1 MADTAVTR
9 ISLAFAFLFLVLACV
24 LLVLWV
30 VGIRQ
35 WWSRQSTPRHRPTHV
50 GFFMIGLGL
59 VTVALTAS
67 TVHHTKVAECNIY
80 VFCPWVVMLWCST
93 ILFAMMMISIS
104 VFLVPLVLLLRKR
117 RNRAET
123 TLATIF
129 STLCLLVFTLP
140 VSLTA
145 YLRSH
150 QTCAGAAASEG
161 MQMHMPPGENSWHV
175 KPEPPQEEPEQQ
187 EQQSEIASSFVAPV
201 DIRQLLED
209 MNDPGFFRFV
219 DNMVQNADPT
229 EMAALMEVREETWIP
244 FLQENCFKQETVSPP
259 CVAVLSAIALL
270 EPDADP
276 SIWAHGRTLEDL
288 TVALLKTLNL
298 LYKDLVYEALL
309 REDLLKAPLLRN
321 DLLHEQTPAYG
332 QDTLQALLLILKNCL
347 QHVQKEDYEHM
358 SNILQNMTTNVTK
371 VKTTKETE
379 AKRTRL
385 LKAINALK
393 NVLQERGAK

>member
-1 MADTAVTR
+1 
-9 ISLAFAFLFLVLACV
+9 
-24 LLVLWV
+24 
-30 VGIRQ
+30 
-35 WWSRQSTPRHRPTHV
+35 
-50 GFFMIGLGL
+50 
-59 VTVALTAS
+59 
-67 TVHHTKVAECNIY
+67 
-80 VFCPWVVMLWCST
+80 MLWCST